1 MRLQG
6 LVKSTFRTALVLILA
21 ILLIAAISP
30 VWSPTGSAFVLP
42 RENDRDF
49 AATNEIFGPHTLI
62 PNKVAVDRGVFL
74 VATTHLNSRTFSRTV
89 ILVVEH
95 GGQGSV
101 GIIINRPSDVSLTR
115 LVPKAKELGSTDD
128 VVHFGGPVSPDA
140 MVLLLHVRPP
150 LAPEQAVHVFDDIYL
165 SSSSSVL
172 ERLLRRDDSED
183 MFHAYVGYA
192 GWAPGQLTYEIKRGD
207 WFVVPGDAEKIFSA
221 DPESMWPQMIKALSG
236 QWVMRCAGIEPA
248 SNLIKSQVHEAIL
261 TG

>member
-30 VWSPTGSAFVLP
+30 VWSPTGSASVV
-42 RENDRDF
+42 NDRDF
-49 AATNEIFGPHTLI
+49 TATNEIFGPHTLI
-62 PNKVAVDRGVFL
+62 PNKVAVGSGVFL
-74 VATTHLNSRTFSRTV
+74 VANTHLDSSTFSQTV

-101 GIIINRPSDVSLTR
+101 GIIINRPSDLSLTR
-115 LVPKAKELGSTDD
+115 LVPKTKEMGSRDD
-128 VVHFGGPVSPDA
+128 VVYFGGPVSPDGI
-140 MVLLLHVRPP
+140 VLLLRVRSP
-150 LAPEQAVHVFDDIYL
+150 LAPEQAMHVFDDIYL

-172 ERLLRRDDSED
+172 ERLLRRDDDSED

-192 GWAPGQLTYEIKRGD
+192 GWAPGQLTYEIERGD
-207 WFVVPGDAEKIFSA
+207 WFVVSGDAEKIFSA
-221 DPESMWPQMIKALSG
+221 DPESIWPQMIKALSG